1 MFYAVI
7 PSEARDL
14 LVALAEKYQMTTVS
28 PNNPSKPLYGILL
41 LAHGGPNSLD
51 DIEPFLKNIRGGRPF
66 SPHLLDELRDV
77 LGRTNIIRYVSPTA
91 AEELLAALRDIA
103 ILVEDL
109 AAERVVPGNPDDD
122 YLVALGLAGRAHVI
136 VSGDTDLLEAGTEPP
151 ACSPREFLGRLERL
165 PF

>member
-1 MFYAVI
+1 MLRVVLDVNVLISALIRRSSVPAAILHEWRAGRF
-7 PSEARDL
+7 E
-14 LVALAEKYQMTTVS
+14 LVV
-28 PNNPSKPLYGILL
+28 
-41 LAHGGPNSLD
+41 
-51 DIEPFLKNIRGGRPF
+51 

-109 AAERVVPGNPDDD
+109 AAERVVPGDPDDD